1 MKRLLIKII
10 AVVKFKYFID
20 LIFFFHLIS
29 QLNQFDI
36 LYNILNNVFI
46 ESIWSKFLSP
56 KRKSYIVL
64 KFTGSKESSETSH
77 FDIFWNHL
85 HFFKAF

>member
-10 AVVKFKYFID
+10 AVIKFKYLID

-36 LYNILNNVFI
+36 LYDILNNVFI

-56 KRKSYIVL
+56 
-64 KFTGSKESSETSH
+64 E
-77 FDIFWNHL
+77 
-85 HFFKAF
+85 